1 MGHLGTLF
9 LHLCQ
14 MSAWRSIE
22 NLIIYIF
29 LLTCLWRSR
38 WQLDRK
44 CSYSCLRRATLVYAS
59 WEFLHWQH
67 TPVQRKEMT
76 TIPRKRRSFVLSSTS
91 LNAGCILVFL
101 ALSHLTW
108 IMAQGK
114 VLNWKFIDNSV
125 EVILGENEAHR
136 RFYLFCLKKKKFN
149 HFSIGKCKGSRDKS
163 KNTRVLLCKSL
174 TVFYSNEML
183 KS

>member
-1 MGHLGTLF
+1 MRRRLGDHHGRYLNFRLGNIRLRCFSHIWKQRNLSWNLMGPLGTLF

-91 LNAGCILVFL
+91 LNAGWSLVFL

-108 IMAQGK
+108 IMAQGN

-125 EVILGENEAHR
+125 EVILGENEAHW
-136 RFYLFCLKKKKFN
+136 RF
-149 HFSIGKCKGSRDKS
+149 
-163 KNTRVLLCKSL
+163 
-174 TVFYSNEML
+174 
-183 KS
+183 